1 MRVIYQISLPYP
13 QSGIDKYGPYEYALP
28 VRFGSDSQCLATNLQ
43 AIIETLYQPICEFCK
58 SLCSKP
64 LTTQDYKTQN
74 ARRSMHQYSNNDI
87 LQRTGLKP
95 DFINHCNS
103 KLGDLL
109 GPFRIKGDKNK
120 ILYDGN
126 GLRLW
131 DVIKQHKERGE
142 NIRQIRKAL
151 ERIVRPDSQT
161 TEPPSKPTSQ
171 TFQTN
176 PQTSQG
182 TEGKGRGSE
191 QALVKI
197 EHLYERMLEDKERQI
212 VQAQERTDEVKQVLR
227 MLLPPGKTPEQVK
240 AERDETQRHLAD
252 QGRKLKELLD
262 EKRASHTREQGRRER
277 RRALISTLGN
287 LHGWSKGKRRREIL
301 NQLGRLEAEA

>member
-1 MRVIYQISLPYP
+1 
-13 QSGIDKYGPYEYALP
+13 
-28 VRFGSDSQCLATNLQ
+28 
-43 AIIETLYQPICEFCK
+43 
-58 SLCSKP
+58 
-64 LTTQDYKTQN
+64 
-74 ARRSMHQYSNNDI
+74 MHQYQYSNNDI
-87 LQRTGLKP
+87 QQRTALKL

-120 ILYDGN
+120 LLYDGN

-131 DVIKQHKERGE
+131 DAIKEHKERGE
-142 NIRQIRKAL
+142 NIRQIREAL

-161 TEPPSKPTSQ
+161 TESTSKPTSQ

-182 TEGKGRGSE
+182 TEGEGGGGD

-212 VQAQERTDEVKQVLR
+212 VQAQERTDEMKQVMS

-240 AERDETQRHLAD
+240 AERDEVERLLANRGKQIEQLTSQQKKQEQRDAQEQALI
-252 QGRKLKELLD
+252 D
-262 EKRASHTREQGRRER
+262 EHHKPRWR
-277 RRALISTLGN
+277 RRSRKAIMTDIAHLRSMSI
-287 LHGWSKGKRRREIL
+287 E
-301 NQLGRLEAEA
+301 

>member
-1 MRVIYQISLPYP
+1 MY
-13 QSGIDKYGPYEYALP
+13 
-28 VRFGSDSQCLATNLQ
+28 
-43 AIIETLYQPICEFCK
+43 
-58 SLCSKP
+58 
-64 LTTQDYKTQN
+64 
-74 ARRSMHQYSNNDI
+74 QYSNNDI

-120 ILYDGN
+120 LLYDGN

-131 DVIKQHKERGE
+131 DAIKEHKERGE
-142 NIRQIRKAL
+142 NIRQIRQAL

-161 TEPPSKPTSQ
+161 TEPTSKPTSQ

-182 TEGKGRGSE
+182 TEGEGGGGD

-197 EHLYERMLEDKERQI
+197 EHLYERMLDDKERQI
-212 VQAQERTDEVKQVLR
+212 VQAQERTDEVKQLLG

-240 AERDETQRHLAD
+240 AERDETRQHLVD
-252 QGRKLKELLD
+252 QGQKLKELLD
-262 EKRASHTREQGRRER
+262 EKRDSHAREEGRRER
-277 RRALISTLGN
+277 RQAFISELEHLT
-287 LHGWSKGKRRREIL
+287 GWGKGKRRREIL
-301 NQLGRLEAEA
+301 DELVRLEAEA

>member
-1 MRVIYQISLPYP
+1 MHLYP
-13 QSGIDKYGPYEYALP
+13 
-28 VRFGSDSQCLATNLQ
+28 
-43 AIIETLYQPICEFCK
+43 
-58 SLCSKP
+58 
-64 LTTQDYKTQN
+64 
-74 ARRSMHQYSNNDI
+74 YSNNDI
-87 LQRTGLKP
+87 QQRTALKL

-109 GPFRIKGDKNK
+109 APFRIKGDKNK
-120 ILYDGN
+120 LLYDDS

-131 DVIKQHKERGE
+131 DAIKQHKERGE
-142 NIRQIRKAL
+142 NIRQIRQAL

-161 TEPPSKPTSQ
+161 TEPSSKPTSQ

-182 TEGKGRGSE
+182 TEREGGGGD
-191 QALVKI
+191 QALVKT
-197 EHLYERMLEDKERQI
+197 EHLYERMLEEKERQI
-212 VQAQERTDEVKQVLR
+212 VQAQERIDEVKQLLG

-262 EKRASHTREQGRRER
+262 EKRASHTREQGRREH

-287 LHGWSKGKRRREIL
+287 LHGWGKGKRRREIL
-301 NQLGRLEAEA
+301 NQLSHLEAEA